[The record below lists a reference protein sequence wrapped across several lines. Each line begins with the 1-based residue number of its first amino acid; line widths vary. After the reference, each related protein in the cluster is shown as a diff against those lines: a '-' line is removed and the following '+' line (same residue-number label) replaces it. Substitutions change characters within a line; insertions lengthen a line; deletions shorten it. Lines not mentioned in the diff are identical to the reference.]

1 MSAVKQ
7 GTSKNFHNDLST
19 ISEADTP
26 IQTME
31 FTSSSHGKANFNT
44 NTAVKSNISPK
55 RSSSASS
62 ATSNQLSV
70 QPPKSGVKANQ
81 FEIPEATK
89 TYTHIKEYPIANS
102 WIRIAGYV
110 PAPHVVRSRLYQTV
124 YSPPM
129 RDYTMSVDD
138 VIDQY
143 LNQVDETIPAFRTL
157 RMRDIRDT
165 LTDPFTTLASR
176 MYESANS
183 FAGLFN
189 KQVSDPARSFV
200 QDVRKSYAPLHDTQG
215 RPLIRSQI
223 DPLLKPVNTR
233 VEALINRR
241 YNGIGDPISSPYTNE
256 LAHSRKLISN
266 GMSRGTRSLSIRVS
280 NFNGAR
286 SNIATEHIGQLY
298 ESNKEKRGD
307 QGRFVVMIASMDT
320 ARDILNEMS
329 NRSGVNPLSGDGT
342 VNGNHISHDAAPKI
356 SSGSA
361 FPSNGELPSH
371 HSGSVKE
378 VSAATLIGN
387 VNCNTAVEN

>member
-7 GTSKNFHNDLST
+7 GTSKNFHKDLST
-19 ISEADTP
+19 ISEDNTP
-26 IQTME
+26 IQTIKSS
-31 FTSSSHGKANFNT
+31 SSSHGKATFSST
-44 NTAVKSNISPK
+44 TAMKSGISPR
-55 RSSSASS
+55 RSSSAGS
-62 ATSNQLSV
+62 ATSTLLTK

-110 PAPHVVRSRLYQTV
+110 PAPHVVRSRLYQTA

-129 RDYTMSVDD
+129 RDYTMSVDN

-143 LNQVDETIPAFRTL
+143 LNQVDETVPAVRTL

-165 LTDPFTTLASR
+165 LTNPFTTLASR
-176 MYESANS
+176 MNESANS
-183 FAGLFN
+183 FVGLFN
-189 KQVSDPARSFV
+189 RQVSDPARSFV
-200 QDVRKSYAPLHDTQG
+200 QDVRKSYAPLHDTHG
-215 RPLIRSQI
+215 RPLVRSQV
-223 DPLLKPVNTR
+223 DPLLKPINTR
-233 VEALINRR
+233 VESLINRR

-256 LAHSRKLISN
+256 LAHSRKIISN

-298 ESNKEKRGD
+298 EANKEKRGD

-320 ARDILNEMS
+320 ARDILNEMN

-342 VNGNHISHDAAPKI
+342 VD
-356 SSGSA
+356 SSLNNLG
-361 FPSNGELPSH
+361 L
-371 HSGSVKE
+371 
-378 VSAATLIGN
+378 
-387 VNCNTAVEN
+387 